1 MKAPQSPPR
10 NLRAL
15 VVDDERAAR
24 RRLLELLGKYDVTE
38 VMEAQDGEDA
48 VSKIETARPDLV
60 FLDIQMPG
68 ISGFDVIDA
77 LGAEHMPLTI
87 FVTAYDRFAVRA
99 FEENAIDYLL
109 KPVSEE
115 RFDLTMQR
123 VTRLAQI
130 PSGNSTASQP
140 IGPLLPELIAKNTK
154 PGAYWNWVV
163 VKSHGLTKFV
173 MAENIDWIEAK
184 GVYVSLHAQGS
195 EFLYR
200 ASLTE
205 VCDRLDPSRF
215 VRIHR
220 SHLVNINSI
229 EQLEKKSHGEFD
241 VLLTDGSRLVLSRSY
256 RTTVERALGQP
267 L

>member
-1 MKAPQSPPR
+1 MPQLPCNSFR
-10 NLRAL
+10 VL

-24 RRLLELLGKYDVTE
+24 RRLLELLAKFDVAE
-38 VMEAQDGEDA
+38 VLEAENGESA
-48 VSKIETARPDLV
+48 VSQIETARPDLV
-60 FLDIQMPG
+60 LLDIQMPG
-68 ISGFDVIDA
+68 IDGFGVMQA
-77 LGAEHMPLTI
+77 LGAERMPLTV

-123 VTRLAQI
+123 VTARLVQI
-130 PSGNSTASQP
+130 RTGDSMASP
-140 IGPLLPELIAKNTK
+140 PNGPQLLESIARTVRA
-154 PGAYWNWVV
+154 GAYWNWFV

-173 MAENIDWIEAK
+173 MVENIDWVEAN
-184 GVYVSLHAQGS
+184 GVYVSLHAQGQD
-195 EFLYR
+195 FLYR
-200 ASLTE
+200 ASLSA

-229 EQLEKKSHGEFD
+229 VQLEKRSHGEFD
-241 VLLTDGSRLVLSRSY
+241 VLLKDGSRLVLSRNFRSI
-256 RTTVERALGQP
+256 VERALGQS